1 MITTE
6 QRKKLENTVIQAR
19 EVAEEGARLALE
31 SLAVHEAKPYDHMNE
46 EQRRLRTHLRARGRQ
61 LGDALTGRAM
71 PHLISAC
78 AYEHWHRMLFAR
90 CLAEN
95 HLLLHLE
102 MGVAITLDECEELA
116 KEGSADKWQ
125 LASLLAQHML
135 PQIFRP
141 DDPVLQV
148 PLPREFQLKLEQ
160 LLAGLDAEIFQA
172 NDAIGWVYQFW
183 QTKRKQEVNESND
196 KVGADELPSVTQLF
210 TEDYMVDFML
220 DNTLGAWWMAR
231 HPEGDGRQ
239 GAERRSAAL
248 SFKYLRRKT
257 DGSPMAGDFSQW
269 PQRAAELK
277 CLDPCCGSGHFLV
290 ALFERLVAMRMAEE
304 ELDTTT
310 AAHAVLRDNLYGLE
324 IDPRCTQL
332 AAFNLALAAWKLAPT
347 AVAQPL
353 PELNIACCGLEI
365 GVSLADWKALAPQQ
379 GYLMNELYK
388 LFDNAVTYGSL
399 IDPRQQVKTLRKDD
413 LAEVTTM
420 VERGLEAAGGHDYGA
435 EELGVTAKGL
445 TAAYRLL
452 GDRYHLVATNVPY
465 LARGKQD
472 EVLRSF
478 IETHYPAAKQDL
490 ATAFVERC
498 RDFCLPGGAATLVT
512 PQNWL
517 FLGSYA
523 KLREKLLKQ
532 VQWDWV
538 ARLGPRAFETIS
550 GEVVNVALFSLTNR
564 LPEEAH
570 ELAGLDVS
578 AGRNAADKAQR
589 LLAEEVVCVS
599 QAGQLG
605 NPDFRVVLA
614 EQSIAALL
622 IKYANGI
629 HGLGSKDTPRFFL
642 QFWEIEDKV
651 DIWEFMQTTVETTK
665 LFGGLEQVVYW
676 QKDKGVL
683 HERGKKGEAI
693 IAGRL
698 AWGKNGVIVSQ
709 MRHLPAVLY
718 NGEIFDKNC
727 AVILPRHEKHL
738 VPIWCFCS
746 SEEFAQEVRKID
758 QKLNVTNVTLV
769 KVPFDLERWQKVA
782 AERYPNGLPE
792 PFSNDPT
799 QWIFHGYPIVAGASS
814 SGTGAGSS
822 SPPPNQTMASKSAL
836 EMPQVSN
843 SGETTSAAGTG
854 AGSSSPPPNQT
865 MASKS
870 ALEMPQVSNSGET
883 TSAAGAGAGSSSLLQ
898 IAVARLMGYRWPA
911 ELDPA
916 MRLSQE
922 SRRLVQ
928 RCEELLPLADE
939 DGIACIPSV
948 RGEEPAVERLRALL
962 KKAFGA
968 AWSEN
973 SEREL
978 VRAALAA
985 AGKSP
990 ASTAAIPSL
999 DAWLRDEFFE
1009 QHCKLFHH
1017 RPFVWHIWDGR
1028 RRDGFHSLINY
1039 HKLAEGEGRGRKVL
1053 ENLTYSYLGDWIN
1066 RQKDGVRRG
1075 ESGADDRLAA
1085 ATELQNRLIKIL
1097 EGEPPFDIFV
1107 RWKPLAQQA
1116 IGWEPDI
1123 NDGVRLNIRPFLAG
1137 DLPNGRKGAGIL
1149 RWQPNIKWEKD
1160 RGREPQRP
1168 QEEYPWFWE
1177 NGNFTGNRV
1186 NEVHLTNRQ
1195 KREARATKEGK

>member
-1 MITTE
+1 MPSITSE
-6 QRKKLENTVIQAR
+6 QRRKLENTVIQAR
-19 EVAEEGARLALE
+19 EVAEEGARIALE

-61 LGDALTGRAM
+61 LGDALTGRALA
-71 PHLISAC
+71 HLISAC
-78 AYEHWHRMLFAR
+78 AYEHWHRMLFAC

-95 HLLLHLE
+95 HLLLHPE
-102 MGVAITLDECEELA
+102 MGVAITLEECEELA
-116 KEGSADKWQ
+116 KEDSANKWQ

-141 DDPVLQV
+141 DDPLLQV
-148 PLPREFQLKLEQ
+148 PLPLEFQLKLEQ

-220 DNTLGAWWMAR
+220 DNTLGAWWVAR
-231 HPEGDGRQ
+231 HPEGTGRQ
-239 GAERRSAAL
+239 GAGQGTDAL

-269 PQRAAELK
+269 PQAAAELK

-304 ELDTTT
+304 ELDKSA

-332 AAFNLALAAWKLAPT
+332 AAFNLALAAWKLAPA
-347 AVAQPL
+347 AVAQTL

-365 GVSLADWKALAPQQ
+365 GVSLADWKALAPQH

-399 IDPRQQVKTLRKDD
+399 IDPRQQVKTFHKDD
-413 LAEVTTM
+413 LGAVTAM

-445 TAAYRLL
+445 TTAYRLL

-550 GEVVNVALFSLTNR
+550 GEVVNVALLSLTNR

-578 AGRNAADKAQR
+578 AGKNAADKAQR

-605 NPDFRVVLA
+605 NPDGRIVLA
-614 EQSIAALL
+614 RKDADQYLVEYSNSY
-622 IKYANGI
+622 KGI
-629 HGLGSKDTPRFFL
+629 TSGDDPHFRRYYWEKDKIDKEWKFL
-642 QFWEIEDKV
+642 QSTVDGVCFYGGCEYIQWYEAMLNPIQPGVYIRAWE
-651 DIWEFMQTTVETTK
+651 TLGK
-665 LFGGLEQVVYW
+665 LG
-676 QKDKGVL
+676 
-683 HERGKKGEAI
+683 I
-693 IAGRL
+693 M
-698 AWGKNGVIVSQ
+698 VSQ
-709 MRHLPAVLY
+709 MRQLPVALSLGETFDTNAGLILPIKKSHLPA
-718 NGEIFDKNC
+718 
-727 AVILPRHEKHL
+727 
-738 VPIWCFCS
+738 IWCFCS
-746 SEEFAQEVRKID
+746 SPEYNKEVRKID
-758 QKLNVTNVTLV
+758 QKLNVTNATLV

-782 AERYPNGLPE
+782 AERYPDGLPE
-792 PFSNDPT
+792 PCSNDPT
-799 QWIFHGYPIVAGASS
+799 QWLFHG
-814 SGTGAGSS
+814 
-822 SPPPNQTMASKSAL
+822 
-836 EMPQVSN
+836 
-843 SGETTSAAGTG
+843 
-854 AGSSSPPPNQT
+854 
-865 MASKS
+865 
-870 ALEMPQVSNSGET
+870 
-883 TSAAGAGAGSSSLLQ
+883 
-898 IAVARLMGYRWPA
+898 
-911 ELDPA
+911 
-916 MRLSQE
+916 
-922 SRRLVQ
+922 
-928 RCEELLPLADE
+928 
-939 DGIACIPSV
+939 
-948 RGEEPAVERLRALL
+948 
-962 KKAFGA
+962 
-968 AWSEN
+968 
-973 SEREL
+973 
-978 VRAALAA
+978 
-985 AGKSP
+985 
-990 ASTAAIPSL
+990 
-999 DAWLRDEFFE
+999 
-1009 QHCKLFHH
+1009 H
-1017 RPFVWHIWDGR
+1017 
-1028 RRDGFHSLINY
+1028 
-1039 HKLAEGEGRGRKVL
+1039 
-1053 ENLTYSYLGDWIN
+1053 
-1066 RQKDGVRRG
+1066 
-1075 ESGADDRLAA
+1075 
-1085 ATELQNRLIKIL
+1085 
-1097 EGEPPFDIFV
+1097 
-1107 RWKPLAQQA
+1107 
-1116 IGWEPDI
+1116 
-1123 NDGVRLNIRPFLAG
+1123 PFLRVA
-1137 DLPNGRKGAGIL
+1137 
-1149 RWQPNIKWEKD
+1149 
-1160 RGREPQRP
+1160 EP
-1168 QEEYPWFWE
+1168 
-1177 NGNFTGNRV
+1177 
-1186 NEVHLTNRQ
+1186 
-1195 KREARATKEGK
+1195 

>member
-1 MITTE
+1 MPSITSE
-6 QRKKLENTVIQAR
+6 QRRKLENTVIQAR
-19 EVAEEGARLALE
+19 EVAEEGARIALE
-31 SLAVHEAKPYDHMNE
+31 SLAMHEAKPYDHMNE

-61 LGDALTGRAM
+61 LGDALTGRALA
-71 PHLISAC
+71 HLISAC

-95 HLLLHLE
+95 HLLLHPE
-102 MGVAITLDECEELA
+102 MGVAITLEECEELA

-141 DDPVLQV
+141 DDPLLQV

-220 DNTLGAWWMAR
+220 DNTLGAWWVAR
-231 HPEGDGRQ
+231 HPEGSGRQ
-239 GAERRSAAL
+239 GAEQGNDAL

-257 DGSPMAGDFSQW
+257 DGSPMAGEFSQW
-269 PQRAAELK
+269 PQAAAELK

-304 ELDTTT
+304 ELDKSA

-332 AAFNLALAAWKLAPT
+332 AAFNLALAAWKLAPA
-347 AVAQPL
+347 AVAQTL

-365 GVSLADWKALAPQQ
+365 GVALADWKALAPQH

-399 IDPRQQVKTLRKDD
+399 IDPRQQVKTFRKDD
-413 LAEVTTM
+413 LAAVTAM

-445 TAAYRLL
+445 TTAYRLL

-472 EVLRSF
+472 KVLRSF

-498 RDFCLPGGAATLVT
+498 RDFCLPGGSATLVT

-538 ARLGPRAFETIS
+538 VRLGPKGFQTPMWDF
-550 GEVVNVALFSLTNR
+550 NVMMLCLTNR
-564 LPEEAH
+564 LPEEEH
-570 ELAGLDVS
+570 ELAGMDVS

-605 NPDFRVVLA
+605 NPDARVTLEIV
-614 EQSIAALL
+614 SNLL
-622 IKYANGI
+622 LLQNYGSAYQGI
-629 HGLGSKDTPRFFL
+629 SPADFPHYGRY
-642 QFWEIEDKV
+642 FWEIRNLSGDFKF
-651 DIWEFMQTTVETTK
+651 WQSTVESTIY
-665 LFGGLEQVVYW
+665 FGGRQL
-676 QKDKGVL
+676 VL
-683 HERGKKGEAI
+683 WINHDFRKAVDSGNAYIRGSSG
-693 IAGRL
+693 
-698 AWGKNGVIVSQ
+698 WGKTGIAISA
-709 MRHLPAVLY
+709 MRELHCTLYTGEPTDTNVVALVTADNKHLPA
-718 NGEIFDKNC
+718 
-727 AVILPRHEKHL
+727 
-738 VPIWCFCS
+738 IWCFCS
-746 SEEFAQEVRKID
+746 SPEYNTEVRKID
-758 QKLNVTNVTLV
+758 QALKVTNASLV

-792 PFSNDPT
+792 PWSNDPT
-799 QWIFHGYPIVAGASS
+799 QWLFHGHPFLRVAEPETVA
-814 SGTGAGSS
+814 GAGSS
-822 SPPPNQTMASKSAL
+822 S
-836 EMPQVSN
+836 
-843 SGETTSAAGTG
+843 
-854 AGSSSPPPNQT
+854 
-865 MASKS
+865 
-870 ALEMPQVSNSGET
+870 
-883 TSAAGAGAGSSSLLQ
+883 AGAGSSSLLQ

-928 RCEELLPLADE
+928 QCEELLPLADE

-962 KKAFGA
+962 KKAFGP
-968 AWSEN
+968 AWNEN

-1017 RPFVWHIWDGR
+1017 CPFVWHIWDGR

-1085 ATELQNRLIKIL
+1085 AAELQNRLIKIL
-1097 EGEPPFDIFV
+1097 AGEPPFDIFV
-1107 RWKPLAQQA
+1107 RWKPLAQQP

-1123 NDGVRLNIRPFLAG
+1123 NDGVRLNIRPFLAS

-1160 RGREPQRP
+1160 RGREPLRP

-1177 NGNFTGNRV
+1177 NGVFTGNRV
-1186 NEVHLTNRQ
+1186 NDVHLTNRQ
-1195 KREARATKEGK
+1195 KREARATKEGKK